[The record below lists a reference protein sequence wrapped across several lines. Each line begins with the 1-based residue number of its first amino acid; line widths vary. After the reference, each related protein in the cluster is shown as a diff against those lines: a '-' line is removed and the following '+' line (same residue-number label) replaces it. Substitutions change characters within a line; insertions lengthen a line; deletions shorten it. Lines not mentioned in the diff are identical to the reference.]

1 MGALEFEKIHVGDEL
16 PSIPKEITQ
25 EKINRYADAS
35 GDYNPIH
42 IDPEFAQKTMFKGT
56 IGHGLMTLAYLSEM
70 MTRYLGEGWISGGNM
85 EVTFL
90 APTRPGKSYTT
101 QGKVVEKREEAGARL
116 VECEVWCEDAE
127 GNKVVSGKTI
137 GKVL

>member
-1 MGALEFEKIHVGDEL
+1 MQIGDEL
-16 PSIPKEITQ
+16 PSITKEITQ
-25 EKINRYADAS
+25 EKINRYAEAS

-42 IDPEFAQKTMFKGT
+42 VDPEFAQKTMFKGT

-90 APTRPGKSYTT
+90 APTRPDQRYTT
-101 QGKVVEKREEAGARL
+101 RGKVTDKREEVSAQL
-116 VECEVWCEDAE
+116 VECEIWCEDAE
-127 GNKVVSGKTI
+127 GNKVVSGKAVGRVI
-137 GKVL
+137 